1 MYTPRFVAD
10 CNVQFANIVEVSILP
25 GFDQLLLLFQMFAC
39 DQDDTAAPK
48 LSVLQSKQYLSHPRY
63 TQHSVRICWS
73 KTMLSTLARS

>member
-25 GFDQLLLLFQMFAC
+25 GFDQLLLLFQMFQCIHGVCHRC

-48 LSVLQSKQYLSHPRY
+48 LSVLQSKQYLNHPRY
-63 TQHSVRICWS
+63 TQHSVRIC
-73 KTMLSTLARS
+73 